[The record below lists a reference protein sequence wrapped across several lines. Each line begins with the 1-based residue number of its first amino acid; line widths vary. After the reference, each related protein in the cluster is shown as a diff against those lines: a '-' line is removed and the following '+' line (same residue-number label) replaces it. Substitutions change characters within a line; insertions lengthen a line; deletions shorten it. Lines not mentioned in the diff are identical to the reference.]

1 LATESTGPFP
11 LQIPGLD
18 RDLRLHVHSATDL
31 YISRQIRELGIWEPY
46 ESSLV
51 QHYLQP
57 GDVFLDAGANIG
69 YFTVLA
75 AACVGDRGHVYAFE
89 PEPRNFQLLRD
100 NVELNGFSSRVTS
113 MQVALTAE
121 SGVGQ
126 LYLHPQNLGDH
137 QLFGSGEDRKTVA
150 VKLLAGDDICSGRDV
165 RLGLV
170 KIDTQGAEQAVVQGL
185 LPRLRASGATLKMLI
200 ELTPFSLRRAGTTG
214 SDFVALLATLDL
226 PFYIVDHIEHQLA
239 PVSVAELQ
247 RWCTNVDESAEDEGF
262 MNIFLGAQV

>member
-1 LATESTGPFP
+1 L
-11 LQIPGLD
+11 LQ
-18 RDLRLHVHSATDL
+18 
-31 YISRQIRELGIWEPY
+31 E
-46 ESSLV
+46 
-51 QHYLQP
+51 
-57 GDVFLDAGANIG
+57 
-69 YFTVLA
+69 
-75 AACVGDRGHVYAFE
+75 
-89 PEPRNFQLLRD
+89 
-100 NVELNGFSSRVTS
+100 NVELNGFSPRVTS
-113 MQVALTAE
+113 LQVALTAE

-137 QLFGSGEDRKTVA
+137 QLYGAGEDRQSVTVE
-150 VKLLAGDDICSGRDV
+150 LLAGDDVFSGRDV

-185 LPRLRASGATLKMLI
+185 LPQLRESGAALKMLI

-214 SDFVALLATLDL
+214 SDFVALLATLGL

-247 RWCTNVDESAEDEGF
+247 RWCANVDECAEDEGF

>member
-1 LATESTGPFP
+1 MATEPTGPFP

-18 RDLRLHVHSATDL
+18 RALQLRVHSATDL
-31 YISRQIRELGIWEPY
+31 HISQQIRQRGIWEPY
-46 ESSLV
+46 ESSLMC
-51 QHYLQP
+51 QYLQP

-89 PEPRNFQLLRD
+89 PEPRNYRLLQD
-100 NVELNGFSSRVTS
+100 NVELNDYSPRVTS

-121 SGVGQ
+121 SGEGQ
-126 LYLHPQNLGDH
+126 LYLHPDNLGDH
-137 QLFGSGEDRKTVA
+137 QLFGADDGRETVA
-150 VKLLAGDDICSGRDV
+150 VKLLAGVDVFRGRDV
-165 RLGLV
+165 RLDLV

-185 LPRLRASGATLKMLI
+185 LPLLRETGATLKMLI
-200 ELTPFSLRRAGTTG
+200 ELTPYSLRRAGTTG
-214 SDFVALLATLDL
+214 SDFVELLATLDL

-247 RWCTNVDESAEDEGF
+247 GWCTNVDECEEDEGF
-262 MNIFLGAQV
+262 MNILLGAQV